1 MLIGTTALLII
12 IILAFNTISESEATK
27 EVEASSENILGV
39 SDDRQAKEIVIV
51 YSNND
56 IEYELKKPSEEEINE
71 ANMKY
76 LEKLKRLEEERR
88 QKEEEERKKRI
99 AEVEALSSFLKKYG
113 SPMASHA
120 DLILSTC
127 EVYGK
132 DFCKYSLS
140 IAGVESG
147 FGRVCSGFSA
157 WGMIG
162 VKYPSWEV
170 SIPRAQKWL
179 AETYYLKG
187 YNTFERLAMTSYHG
201 GSDEAKQIWV
211 GNLYSFYKKIPI

>member
-1 MLIGTTALLII
+1 MLIGTIALLII
-12 IILAFNTISESEATK
+12 VFLAFNTISNSKTVR
-27 EVEASSENILGV
+27 EVEASNENVLGV
-39 SDDRQAKEIVIV
+39 SDERIENQLIVV
-51 YSNND
+51 YSHNNV
-56 IEYELKKPSEEEINE
+56 EYELKKPSEEEIDIANE
-71 ANMKY
+71 IY

-88 QKEEEERKKRI
+88 QKEEEERQKRL
-99 AEVEALSSFLKKYG
+99 AEVEALSSYLKKYR
-113 SPMASHA
+113 SPMAPYA
-120 DLILSTC
+120 DLIISTC

-147 FGRVCSGFSA
+147 FGRVCSGYSA
-157 WGMIG
+157 WGMIS
-162 VKYPSWEV
+162 VKYPSWEE
-170 SIPRAQKWL
+170 SIPRAQKWI

-211 GNLYSFYKKIPI
+211 GNLYSFYNKIPI